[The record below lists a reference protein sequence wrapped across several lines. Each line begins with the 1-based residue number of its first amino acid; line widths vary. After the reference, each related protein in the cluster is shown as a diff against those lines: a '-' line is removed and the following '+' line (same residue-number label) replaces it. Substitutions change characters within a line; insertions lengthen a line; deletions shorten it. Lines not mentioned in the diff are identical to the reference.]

1 MAEPFSTNDIYYINA
16 QNCSGINTSNG
27 CYTQDTGDKTNCECK
42 YKENVDKLTVL
53 KSMRGLTKKH
63 NDDLNEGQSA
73 LIINNISLGIGILGM
88 MWIIYSNSE

>member
-16 QNCSGINTSNG
+16 QECSGTNTSNG
-27 CYTQDTGDKTNCECK
+27 CFNQDTLDTSNCECK

-53 KSMRGLTKKH
+53 KSVRGLTKKQ
-63 NDDLNEGQSA
+63 NDDLNEGKSA

-88 MWIIYSNSE
+88 MGIIYSNSE